1 MALSSQLD
9 QQIVSK
15 NLAISVHRT
24 KSDDLAIKEAKTL
37 AIKTTLSK
45 AGGIML
51 TSSSQRQG
59 DTCHVQYSA
68 Y

>member
-1 MALSSQLD
+1 
-9 QQIVSK
+9 V
-15 NLAISVHRT
+15 NLARLDRQIASEDLAIFVRWT

-37 AIKTTLSK
+37 AIEMTLSK
-45 AGGIML
+45 AGGVML

-59 DTCHVQYSA
+59 DTCHVQNSA